1 MQVKRKVFLPLD
13 QQGPKVDMG
22 AVKSDAD
29 KFVTTAVM
37 RMVELHGCDTE
48 TALLAIMAQ
57 CTKQVM
63 NRSGTLH
70 KHELVNNLKKTHLAK
85 KLPTRLH

>member
-13 QQGPKVDMG
+13 QQKQKIDMQ
-22 AVKSDAD
+22 AVKTDAD
-29 KFVTTAVM
+29 KYLTSAVM
-37 RMVELHGCDTE
+37 RMVETHGCDTE

-63 NRSGTLH
+63 NRSGKLH
-70 KHELVNNLKKTHLAK
+70 KHELVTNLNKTHLGK
-85 KLPTRLH
+85 KIPRRH